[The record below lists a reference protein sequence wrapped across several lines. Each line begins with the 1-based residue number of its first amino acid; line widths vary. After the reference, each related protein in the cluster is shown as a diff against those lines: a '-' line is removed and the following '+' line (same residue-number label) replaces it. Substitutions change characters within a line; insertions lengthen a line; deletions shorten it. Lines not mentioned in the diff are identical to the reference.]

1 MTDECC
7 GFDENSDSARAE
19 DAEFTDAIDELARSE
34 KRLLAALKTPEA
46 TAEFLDDPSKFL
58 RRLKIS
64 VPAVVEHRL
73 RLPRVNRAENLTA
86 SPGRTET
93 DADHGFQVGLRI
105 RVARRGRE
113 RQRQP
118 LGDIA
123 VHPFR
128 PGMPAAVSGIE
139 PLARL
144 RRSSQGL
151 SDDRAALKLG
161 GVTRR

>member
-19 DAEFTDAIDELARSE
+19 DAEFTVAIDELARSE

-86 SPGRTET
+86 SPIVLPNG
-93 DADHGFQVGLRI
+93 QIINPNVKVRI
-105 RVARRGRE
+105 TGRE
-113 RQRQP
+113 R
-118 LGDIA
+118 
-123 VHPFR
+123 
-128 PGMPAAVSGIE
+128 
-139 PLARL
+139 
-144 RRSSQGL
+144 
-151 SDDRAALKLG
+151 
-161 GVTRR
+161 